1 MAELPGGSQ
10 GQIEDAFEA
19 VELAFDRR
27 KGRSVLSA
35 DGRLSLGVAV
45 LGVAVVAAVAVVL
58 IITLQGARS
67 GAIDAARAAT
77 SNLARVLSDNAARS
91 MESVDVALTSVAE
104 AAAPAVIAKEGISPD
119 IDRLIR
125 DRLSY
130 TPVLRQIV
138 VTDADGGVLYDSAR
152 QAQGATLSLEPYLSG
167 EEATRRV
174 LSVGEV
180 ETRRFIGGRITGGQ
194 QLIPVARRIERADG
208 RRVGMVLGAVNPL
221 HFLMV
226 YSLLDLGP
234 NGWVAL
240 YRFDGRPLSGGNG
253 GPVSPDIA
261 AALSR
266 REEAGV
272 RLAVMGDG
280 VERIVGYRATPVWPL
295 VLEVGIA
302 KETALAGWRQYAMD
316 LGAPVGGIALLV
328 LGLTAALTR
337 AMQRRNHDQAVML
350 LSDRALR
357 SVRSGVAIADLSRPG
372 RPLIYV
378 NPAMAD
384 ITGTSREQLLG
395 DAGVPVSAPAV
406 GGVHDGPGMLRDA
419 VMNLSSEQQK
429 TAVRRPFRRGE
440 RMIWADAMLSRVA
453 LGEPAS
459 PYAVLVIND
468 VSDQV
473 NAEQEL
479 LRSLEELAQ
488 LHDEQSRFSEILA
501 HHMQEPVR
509 RIVAHCQLLKRA
521 LPPLSDDAETAMQVL
536 EKSGRRLKFL
546 LRDVE
551 MYLSAGTHLRVLG
564 AASADVALVTVLN
577 RVRRRVE
584 EAGGQVLRN
593 PLPMVGMALNP
604 LTEVL
609 YALVDNALTHR
620 SPERPPVISIDAT
633 PHGQEWVICVEDNGV
648 GIERAYYDRIFRVF
662 ERLSNDDAHAGT
674 GIGLALARKLTER
687 ASGRIWVE
695 SEPGLGSRF
704 FIALPFAGDG
714 RPDGREEEKAEAT
727 VAAAPIP

>member
-1 MAELPGGSQ
+1 MTELPGPDREQ
-10 GQIEDAFEA
+10 TEEAFEA
-19 VELAFDRR
+19 VELAFDR
-27 KGRSVLSA
+27 GRGRAVVTA

-45 LGVAVVAAVAVVL
+45 LGVAVVVAVAVVL
-58 IITLQGARS
+58 IITLQGART
-67 GAIDAARAAT
+67 GAIEAARAAT
-77 SNLARVLSDNAARS
+77 TNLARVLSDNAARS

-104 AAAPAVIAKEGISPD
+104 AAAPLMIAHDGFTPD
-119 IDRLIR
+119 LDRLIR

-130 TPVLRQIV
+130 TPILRQIV
-138 VTDADGGVLYDSAR
+138 VTDTEGLVLYDSAR
-152 QAQGATLSLEPYLSG
+152 QVQGARLSLEPYLSG
-167 EEATRRV
+167 EEATRRM

-180 ETRRFIGGRITGGQ
+180 ETRRFIGGRVAGGQ
-194 QLIPVARRIERADG
+194 QLIPVTRPVERSDG

-226 YSLLDLGP
+226 SSLLDLGP

-253 GPVSPDIA
+253 GSIAPDVA

-280 VERIVGYRATPVWPL
+280 IERIAGYRATPVWPL
-295 VLEVGIA
+295 VVEVGIA

-378 NPAMAD
+378 NPAMAS
-384 ITGTSREQLLG
+384 ITGTPRERLLE
-395 DAGVPVSAPAV
+395 DSPAPATTGV
-406 GGVHDGPGMLRDA
+406 GAHDGFAMLREA
-419 VMNLSSEQQK
+419 VMNLNVGERQP
-429 TAVRRPFRRGE
+429 TAGRRLFRRGGQ
-440 RMIWADAMLSRVA
+440 MVWVDAMLSYVA
-453 LGEPAS
+453 LGDESS
-459 PYAVLVIND
+459 PYAVLVVND

-521 LPPLSDDAETAMQVL
+521 LPPVSEDAETAMQVL

-551 MYLSAGTHLRVLG
+551 MYLSAGTHLRVHG
-564 AASADVALVTVLN
+564 ASSADVALVTVLN
-577 RVRRRVE
+577 RLRRRIE
-584 EAGGQVLRN
+584 EVGGQVLRN
-593 PLPMVGMALNP
+593 PLPVVGMALNP

-609 YALVDNALTHR
+609 FALMDNALTHR

-662 ERLSNDDAHAGT
+662 ERLSNDESHAGT
-674 GIGLALARKLTER
+674 GIGLALARKLIER
-687 ASGRIWVE
+687 AGGRIWVE

-704 FIALPFAGDG
+704 FVALPFARDN
-714 RPDGREEEKAEAT
+714 AEGETAS
-727 VAAAPIP
+727 AAAPAVEAPNS